1 MAPKPESGG
10 LLCFIDGMALACP
23 VRTGRANAMSASRPL
38 GPVVSWGWK

>member
-10 LLCFIDGMALACP
+10 LRCFIDGMTLACP

-38 GPVVSWGWK
+38 ESVVSWG